1 MNENH
6 FVPLFG
12 NVRRLLAFDAS
23 TCLAMGLLLCAGSQ
37 ALSGPLGL
45 ASSFLFWVGVML
57 LACAALIAA
66 CALPRSTPPVLL
78 GLIVAG
84 NIGWVLASVVVAT
97 VVLAPTALG
106 AAFILIQ
113 AATVLGLAILEY
125 RALRVASP
133 TPGFAS

>member
-1 MNENH
+1 
-6 FVPLFG
+6 
-12 NVRRLLAFDAS
+12 
-23 TCLAMGLLLCAGSQ
+23 
-37 ALSGPLGL
+37 
-45 ASSFLFWVGVML
+45 ML